1 MTVRVERSIHLPVP
15 PDDAWAVLVAWE
27 RQGAWMLDADPVAV
41 VSDRREG
48 VGVRLAVRTRILGVF
63 VFTEPIEVTVWEPPS
78 RLEVR
83 HGSIVHGTGTWVLR
97 PAEGGT
103 RFTWIEDVDLGVP
116 VVGALL
122 AAAYGPV
129 LGALM
134 ARSARRLRGTVI
146 ATGPRTR

>member
-27 RQGAWMLDADPVAV
+27 RQAAWMLDADRVAV
-41 VSDRREG
+41 ISDRREG

-103 RFTWIEDVDLGVP
+103 RFTWIEDVDLA
-116 VVGALL
+116 GAGGRR
-122 AAAYGPV
+122 ACSRPRTGRCSAPSW
-129 LGALM
+129 
-134 ARSARRLRGTVI
+134 RARRGACAR
-146 ATGPRTR
+146 P